1 MTCKLKKP
9 LIECNRKIMTL
20 PQYAETDTGKA
31 CHGMCPGML
40 GRLSYFTNSNA
51 GGRPA
56 RQADKPLP
64 LLWCREWAG
73 THLRKLWRIPK
84 GKF

>member
-31 CHGMCPGML
+31 CHGMCPGTL
-40 GRLSYFTNSNA
+40 GRLSCFTNSNA
-51 GGRPA
+51 GGRIPVA
-56 RQADKPLP
+56 EKAKQIWVVSD
-64 LLWCREWAG
+64 
-73 THLRKLWRIPK
+73 LRMLHHRTERDTQR
-84 GKF
+84 